1 MDNKVN
7 FETWLH
13 NKTTVVAGC
22 LGSALL
28 SFAIW
33 VFSQV
38 YGQSVKH
45 LESID
50 NKFDM
55 LTKDIIAIKLQDSAN
70 TITIN
75 TLKNDVLDLKTVNK
89 EVLGRLGSLEKSSAQ
104 HEQQLRQLSK

>member
-13 NKTTVVAGC
+13 NKTTVVAGF

-75 TLKNDVLDLKTVNK
+75 MLKNDVLDLKTVNK
-89 EVLGRLGSLEKSSAQ
+89 EVLGRLGSLEKSSVQ